1 MKVRTRL
8 SLYCSLIYGIIFAFI
23 SFLIY
28 GLYSKN
34 AERTIYDNLNK
45 TAYIAALFYL
55 EEDELNAREFDKI
68 REQFEEFVSD
78 SYYLIY
84 NEGNQIAYGHAAAD
98 VPVTTLDRIRK
109 VKRLS
114 FSTDEYLCHGIFY
127 EDNQGDFVVIAKE
140 SKNAL
145 NAQKQLLLWILIPLF
160 LLGAI
165 AIIFLSR
172 WVSRIAYRPFSRTI
186 NEVNNIS
193 TNNLD
198 VQIQSPQTKD
208 ELQDL
213 IDTFN
218 NLLEKISETVV
229 IQQNFVRYVSHEF
242 KTPLASMLGNLDLF
256 SLKERTPEEYQQL
269 SENLMQQIFQMEE
282 ILNTLIIVSDL
293 KKDEQAVTQTR
304 IDELIW
310 EIIHKVKNLH
320 PASKVRVN
328 INIAPEDEALMFAKI
343 DRTQLL
349 IALFNLLE
357 NAVKYSQKESV
368 DVELSKR
375 EATLCLSITD
385 KGIGIPA
392 EQLSHVSKPF
402 YRADNTNEI
411 QGNGIGLS
419 LALRIFDKNKINYH
433 IESQTGVGTQVTILF
448 QEREDDLRA

>member
-8 SLYCSLIYGIIFAFI
+8 SLYCSLIYGIIFALMA
-23 SFLIY
+23 FLIY

-45 TAYIAALFYL
+45 TAYISALFYL
-55 EEDELNAREFDKI
+55 EEDELNAREFNKI

-78 SYYLIY
+78 SYYQIY
-84 NEGNQIAYGHAAAD
+84 DEKNQIAYGQHATMD
-98 VPVTTLDRIRK
+98 VPASTLDKIRK
-109 VKRLS
+109 VKKLS

-140 SKNAL
+140 NKAAL
-145 NAQKQLLLWILIPLF
+145 NAQKQLLLWILVPLF

-186 NEVNNIS
+186 EEVNNIS

-229 IQQNFVRYVSHEF
+229 IQRNFVRYVSHEF

-269 SENLMQQIFQMEE
+269 SEKLMQQIFQMEE

-293 KKDEQAVTQTR
+293 KKEEKEVSQTR

-328 INIAPEDEALMFAKI
+328 INIAPEEEALMFVQI

-368 DVELSKR
+368 EVDLSKQD
-375 EATLCLSITD
+375 ETLCLSITD

-392 EQLSHVSKPF
+392 EQLPHVSKPF

-419 LALRIFDKNKINYH
+419 LALRIFDKNKIAYR
-433 IESQTGVGTQVTILF
+433 IDSQTGIGTQVTILF
-448 QEREDDLRA
+448 